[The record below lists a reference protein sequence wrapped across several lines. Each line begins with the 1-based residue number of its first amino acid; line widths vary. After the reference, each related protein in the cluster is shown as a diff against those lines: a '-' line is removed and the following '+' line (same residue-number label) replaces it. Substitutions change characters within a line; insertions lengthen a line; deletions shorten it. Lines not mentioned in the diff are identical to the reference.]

1 MAQNSEKAPHSSR
14 PQGEFD
20 GIEEL
25 DPLSGMP
32 GLAGIATVPG
42 SVVTPGMQ
50 GTPTVKEHLVRSS
63 LSEEENRLTED
74 LDPVDRQNTP
84 DEAPLPVRDR

>member
-1 MAQNSEKAPHSSR
+1 MAQDKKTNDA
-14 PQGEFD
+14 

-42 SVVTPGMQ
+42 AVVTPGMQ
-50 GTPTVKEHLVRSS
+50 GTPTVREHLIRET
-63 LSEEENRLTED
+63 LSEEENLLTED
-74 LDPVDRQNTP
+74 LDPLDTTETP
-84 DEAPLPVRDR
+84 DEAPLPVRGR